1 MPSAVRRN
9 PMSITVAELS
19 VDEFKLV
26 IETTVEQKL
35 LEMLGDP
42 DEGLELR
49 EEIKKRL
56 QCTMEAEQKGTRG
69 IPAQEVAAR
78 LDLEW

>member
-1 MPSAVRRN
+1 
-9 PMSITVAELS
+9 MSVTVAELS
-19 VDEFKLV
+19 VDEFKRV

-49 EEIKKRL
+49 EEIKERL
-56 QCTMEAEQKGTRG
+56 QRTMEAERKGTRG
-69 IPAQEVAAR
+69 ISAQEVAAR
-78 LDLEW
+78 LGLEW